1 MPAPS
6 ASGIKAGKAFVEITL
21 DNASLKKGLDAAKK
35 KISDFSTSMTSV
47 GKELL
52 LLSGVAAAPL
62 AMATKTFA
70 DFDDSMRM
78 VQAVTGA
85 TGKEFEKLTAQAEK
99 LGRETSYTAKQ
110 VAEGM
115 VSLGRMGLNA
125 QEIQDAIPSVL
136 SLARATGTDL
146 AQAGEIATNNMRVF
160 GIETSKMS
168 NVADILTATANGS
181 AQTLVDL
188 GEALKMAGPQAAAAN
203 DNITNVSGALGVL
216 ANMGIKGSLAGTA
229 LRKAYSQFAKTDVQ
243 GTLKEIGISTTD
255 ANGNL
260 RAMPA
265 IMADIAKQMNAM
277 PTAKRLAFAEEIF
290 DLRGSLAG
298 LQLGGNIKQLD
309 AFIERLKNVGGV
321 ADEQAKKMDAGIGGT
336 FRIFMS
342 ALEGIQIAVG
352 KVISSAIQP
361 YVDSFSKSMNQVA
374 EFIQS
379 HERIVIVVMKAIGV
393 IAAAGATLVALGLVL
408 KTVSLAFGVLSSA
421 LTTVTFLFSSV
432 TVVIHTTVAAFL
444 AAKVAAIAF
453 WGSVTG
459 PAVLAVAALG
469 AVIAAVTYLSGAW
482 EMLSAG
488 TSALA
493 GNFSESF
500 GEIRTVVSETLT
512 TIKTA
517 LKNGDLAGAAKTGL
531 SALKVAWLTGLKPLR
546 VAWADLKQFLADS
559 WSTAIFGLLKLGND
573 LWFGLRLGL
582 LKAGV
587 AIADAWTSIW
597 GGIVESF
604 YTTIKEIEKAWI
616 KLKGTFDSEE
626 EVNARI
632 QAVEE
637 EYEASK
643 EARRKDREDVVSGRR
658 REVDQLREQWDNEN
672 AKLDAGRTRELL
684 QNQEER
690 DQAVSGLDEDIASAK
705 EEWKSAADAVRAS
718 AEEASRKVKATKA
731 KTAGMPETTANA
743 MANIEDFAASDKH
756 AVGGFA
762 SDVVNSALGGS
773 SAQERTANAAE
784 RIVTN
789 TEKTNKLLKGQK
801 TLVYS

>member
-1 MPAPS
+1 MPSPS
-6 ASGIKAGKAFVEITL
+6 ASGIKAGKAYVEITL

-35 KISDFSTSMTSV
+35 KIADFSSSMTSV

-52 LLSGVAAAPL
+52 VFSGVAAAPL

-85 TGKEFEKLTAQAEK
+85 TGKEFERLTAQAEK

-125 QEIQDAIPSVL
+125 QEIQNAIPSVL

-146 AQAGEIATNNMRVF
+146 AQAGEIAANNMRVF
-160 GIETSKMS
+160 GIETEKMS
-168 NVADILTATANGS
+168 GVADILTATANGS

-188 GEALKMAGPQAAAAN
+188 GEALKMAGPQASAAG

-229 LRKAYSQFAKTDVQ
+229 LRKAYSQFAKVNVQ

-277 PTAKRLAFAEEIF
+277 PTAKRLAFAEDIF

-321 ADEQAKKMDAGIGGT
+321 ADEQAKKMDEGIGGT

-361 YVDSFSKSMNQVA
+361 YVDSFSKAMNQVA

-393 IAAAGATLVALGLVL
+393 IATAGAALVTLGLAL
-408 KTVSLAFGVLSSA
+408 KAVSLAFGVLSST
-421 LTTVTFLFSSV
+421 LTAVTFLFSSI
-432 TVVIHTTVAAFL
+432 TFVIHTVVASFL
-444 AAKVAAIAF
+444 AAKAAALAF

-469 AVIAAVTYLSGAW
+469 AVIAAATYLSGAW
-482 EMLSAG
+482 GMLSDGA
-488 TSALA
+488 SALA
-493 GNFSESF
+493 GNFAESF
-500 GEIRTVVSETLT
+500 GEIKTVVADTVNV
-512 TIKTA
+512 IKTA
-517 LKNGDLAGAAKTGL
+517 LKNGDIAGAAKVGL
-531 SALKVAWLTGLKPLR
+531 LALKVAWLTGLKPLR
-546 VAWADLKQFLADS
+546 TAWADLKQFLADS
-559 WSTAIFGLLKLGND
+559 WSVTIFGILKLGNN
-573 LWFGLRLGL
+573 LWFGLRMGL
-582 LKAGV
+582 LRAGV
-587 AIADAWTSIW
+587 AIANTWTSIW
-597 GGIVESF
+597 GGIVDAF
-604 YTTIKEIEKAWI
+604 DKVILEITKAWL
-616 KLKGTFDSEE
+616 KLEGVFDSD
-626 EVNARI
+626 EVVNERI
-632 QAVEE
+632 RIAEQ
-637 EYEASK
+637 EYEEKK
-643 EARRKDREDVVSGRR
+643 EARRKDREDTISGRK
-658 REVDQLREQWDNEN
+658 REIDQLREQWDRENE
-672 AKLDAGRTRELL
+672 KLDAGRTRELL
-684 QNQEER
+684 QHQEDR
-690 DQAVSGLDEDIASAK
+690 DQAVAGLDEDIAFAK
-705 EEWKSAADAVRAS
+705 EEWKSAADAVRES
-718 AEEASRKVKATKA
+718 AEEATKKVKATKK
-731 KTAGMPETTANA
+731 KTAGLTENTANA
-743 MANIEDFAASDKH
+743 MANIEDFTASDKH

-762 SDVVNSALGGS
+762 SDVVNSALGGT
-773 SAQERTANAAE
+773 SAQERTATAAE
-784 RIVTN
+784 KIVSN

-801 TLVYS
+801 ALVYS